1 MASSPALLS
10 VSKQFVH
17 SYYKILHQSPHEL
30 HRFYKESSSFTCGSE
45 ATYGASEETVCGL
58 EGITKKIQQLEF
70 QNCRVTL
77 SVVDAQSSVQGGII
91 IMVVGH
97 LSNREESPRK
107 FVQTFYLA
115 EQSSTTSKG
124 YYVHND
130 IFRYLDEPQ
139 EETEDQE
146 NEEQEEFA
154 PPEPS
159 PPQEVNKSKESRP
172 AVSEETH
179 APKVQ
184 KEVLQQSESPK
195 PTPVAATANIQEREE
210 SPKPS
215 APVKKVAPAAPV
227 EDNKLPISWAGVISK
242 AQPQADQPNAAS
254 VVVNKGAVPSVAPQ
268 KTAATPARK
277 EERPAG
283 NASLFVSNVP
293 FTATEEQV
301 RAIFTKFGEVKSVS
315 VNNNKG
321 LAFIDMAN
329 PDIALRAIDS
339 GRNGELALEGRT
351 LSVAEKKPQKQ
362 GGSFRGDKDRGDQRG
377 PRVDKRD
384 QRGDRGERG
393 ERVDRG
399 ERINGK
405 TSAPRE
411 QRRQ

>member
-1 MASSPALLS
+1 MASSGSTLLS

-17 SYYKILHQSPHEL
+17 SYYKILHQSPQEL
-30 HRFYKESSSFTCGSE
+30 HRFYKEGSSFTCGSE
-45 ATYGASEETVCGL
+45 ATYGASEETVSGL
-58 EGITKKIQQLEF
+58 EAITKKIQQLDF

-97 LSNREESPRK
+97 LANKEESPRK

-115 EQSSTTSKG
+115 EQSSTTSRG

-130 IFRYLDEPQ
+130 IFRYIDEAQ
-139 EETEDQE
+139 GEDLEEEGD
-146 NEEQEEFA
+146 EEQEEIVA
-154 PPEPS
+154 PEPS
-159 PPQEVNKSKESRP
+159 PPKEVNKPKESRP
-172 AVSEETH
+172 TVSEETP

-184 KEVLQQSESPK
+184 KEAPQQAEPSPK
-195 PTPVAATANIQEREE
+195 PTPVAATNTNQEREE

-215 APVKKVAPAAPV
+215 APVKKTAPAAPV
-227 EDNKLPISWAGVISK
+227 EDSKTISWAGLISK
-242 AQPQADQPNAAS
+242 AQPQAEQTNAAS
-254 VVVNKGAVPSVAPQ
+254 VVNKGTPPAAAPQ
-268 KTAATPARK
+268 KAASSAPRK

-293 FTATEEQV
+293 FNATEEQV
-301 RAIFTKFGEVKSVS
+301 RAIFAKFGEIKSVS

-339 GRNGELALEGRT
+339 GRNGELAMDGRT

-362 GGSFRGDKDRGDQRG
+362 GGSFRGEKDRGDQRG

-384 QRGDRGERG
+384 RGDRG